1 METILQ
7 NSVRRNVK
15 SGPLYRCDPRKAIKN
30 GLMLPGCA
38 AACHL
43 RGGPC
48 YSTINVS
55 HALLDEYGR
64 PIPSDDYMELLCSSV
79 YNKQKFN
86 REDIVMD
93 SNEEEQ

>member
-1 METILQ
+1 
-7 NSVRRNVK
+7 
-15 SGPLYRCDPRKAIKN
+15 
-30 GLMLPGCA
+30 MLPGCA

-64 PIPSDDYMELLCSSV
+64 PIPSDEYMEVLISSV
-79 YNKQKFN
+79 YKKQKLD
-86 REDIVMD
+86 REDIVID